1 MIDTIYPDKENKK
14 KSTTSVDDNKTIPIM
29 EEGQPFAEDDYI
41 SQFGLTP
48 SSVKTYT
55 PNALNQANEIFNQS
69 LERYNAAIPESN
81 ILNKS
86 NLIKDY
92 FATNYPTEKENE
104 QISKVYKANMFAKA
118 LNDLAMATGQ
128 AIGDKGGRARV
139 QPKDFS
145 GFQNNLNNYIA
156 SLRDERQR
164 NLKRDYDNFNFQL
177 SQLMQEQNSLSQREK
192 EALAYATK
200 EAQDYLNK
208 NTMTL
213 DNKRSLQKQNQEFTA
228 GEKKK
233 DRENQKSIAKM
244 RESGANTR
252 ASQRNAIIANKRK
265 DNTEDFGKLQ
275 KFIATN
281 YPNSKDYF
289 KWTDRMSD
297 GMGKIIEYKRLP
309 KTTEERQS
317 LMDDF
322 IAENPKQYQAYL
334 DDIEFNMLL
343 E

>member
-1 MIDTIYPDKENKK
+1 MIDIIYPDKENKK

-48 SSVKTYT
+48 SSVKTYA
-55 PNALNQANEIFNQS
+55 PNALNQSNEIFNQS
-69 LERYNAAIPESN
+69 LERYNAAIPESD

-86 NLIKDY
+86 NLVKDY
-92 FATNYPTEKENE
+92 FAANYPTEKENE

-118 LNDLAMATGQ
+118 LNNLAMATGQ

-145 GFQNNLNNYIA
+145 GFQNDLNNYIA

-244 RESGANTR
+244 RESGANAR
-252 ASQRNAIIANKRK
+252 ASQRNTIIANRK
-265 DNTEDFGKLQ
+265 NNTEDFGKLQ

-289 KWTDRMSD
+289 KWTDRMSN
-297 GMGKIIEYKRLP
+297 GMGELIEYKRLP
-309 KTTEERQS
+309 KTAEERQS

-322 IAENPKQYQAYL
+322 IAENPEQYEDYL
-334 DDIEFNMLL
+334 FNELL
-343 E
+343 KE

>member
-1 MIDTIYPDKENKK
+1 
-14 KSTTSVDDNKTIPIM
+14 M

-41 SQFGLTP
+41 NLFGLTP
-48 SSVKTYT
+48 SSVKTYA
-55 PNALNQANEIFNQS
+55 PNALNQSNEIFNQS
-69 LERYNAAIPESN
+69 LERYNTAIPESD

-86 NLIKDY
+86 NLVKDY
-92 FATNYPTEKENE
+92 FAANYPTEKENE

-128 AIGDKGGRARV
+128 TIGNKGGRARV

-177 SQLMQEQNSLSQREK
+177 NQLMQEQNSLSQREK
-192 EALAYATK
+192 EAIAYATK
-200 EAQDYLNK
+200 ETQDYLNK

-213 DNKRSLQKQNQEFTA
+213 DNKRNLQKQNQEFTA

-233 DRENQKSIAKM
+233 KDRENQKSIANM

-252 ASQRNAIIANKRK
+252 ATQRNTIIANNRK
-265 DNTEDFGKLQ
+265 ENKEDFGKLQ
-275 KFIATN
+275 QFIATN
-281 YPNSKDYF
+281 YPDSKDYF

-297 GMGKIIEYKRLP
+297 GMGKIKEYKRLP
-309 KTTEERQS
+309 KTAEERQS
-317 LMDDF
+317 LIDEF
-322 IAENPKQYQAYL
+322 ISENPEQYDAYL
-334 DDIEFNMLL
+334 FNELL
-343 E
+343 KE